1 MGEQKSVHGQQLSK
15 RLPLLTTTRPFI
27 LIEQNP
33 WIRSSLAA
41 SPRGWS
47 VKLTKKQKINLGPV
61 IVMILDLVQDLLVVI
76 DPKKFIQSAFE
87 MDFRFTE
94 SIQ

>member
-1 MGEQKSVHGQQLSK
+1 M
-15 RLPLLTTTRPFI
+15 
-27 LIEQNP
+27 
-33 WIRSSLAA
+33 
-41 SPRGWS
+41 
-47 VKLTKKQKINLGPV
+47 KLTKKQKINLGPV
-61 IVMILDLVQDLLVVI
+61 IMMILDLLQDMHVVI

>member
-1 MGEQKSVHGQQLSK
+1 M
-15 RLPLLTTTRPFI
+15 
-27 LIEQNP
+27 
-33 WIRSSLAA
+33 
-41 SPRGWS
+41 
-47 VKLTKKQKINLGPV
+47 KLTKKKQINLGPV
-61 IVMILDLVQDLLVVI
+61 MVMILDLLQDMHVLI